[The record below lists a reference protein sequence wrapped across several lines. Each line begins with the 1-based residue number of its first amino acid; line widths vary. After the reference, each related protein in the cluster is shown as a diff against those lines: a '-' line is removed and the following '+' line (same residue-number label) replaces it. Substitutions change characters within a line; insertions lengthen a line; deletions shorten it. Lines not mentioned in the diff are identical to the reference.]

1 MKKLTV
7 TIIISIVVGVA
18 AVAFTLFKITSWAEG
33 SSYYTQIANH
43 SVEINESGRDGVIDF
58 KGGMPYIYSLPAF
71 SEKGEKQLISFGA
84 TRELK
89 DCAFIHMTVVP
100 IRGVI
105 RWEEVYIEDMPESV
119 REMF

>member
-43 SVEINESGRDGVIDF
+43 SVEINENGRDGVIDF
-58 KGGMPYIYSLPAF
+58 NGGLPYIYSLPAF
-71 SEKGEKQLISFGA
+71 NENGEKQMISFGA
-84 TRELK
+84 TRELREG
-89 DCAFIHMTVVP
+89 AFIHLTVVP

-105 RWEEVYIEDMPESV
+105 RWEEVYFEDMPEAV
-119 REMF
+119 QEMF